1 MGKAYPPSGGGLK
14 WVTVY
19 ESGGANALAIEPRA
33 PDVAVPIVNFT
44 MPGINPDTS
53 YILWKI
59 EYIYSEYKIATVSGT
74 MAQLLSGV
82 TRADLNGEAIY
93 FYIQSNIGGES
104 YTIYATNRSGLIV
117 YSRIS
122 YAIIDD
128 LIGGT

>member
-1 MGKAYPPSGGGLK
+1 M
-14 WVTVY
+14 Y
-19 ESGGANALAIEPRA
+19 ESGGANALAIEPRV
-33 PDVAVPIVNFT
+33 PDVAAIVNFT

-82 TRADLNGEAIY
+82 TRADLNGETIY
-93 FYIQSNIGGES
+93 FYIQNDIGRES
-104 YTIYATNRSGLIV
+104 YTIYAMNKSGLIV